1 MPTSTSHVSAS
12 NLGLTIGELGV
23 ITKGWSLK
31 NDILGKDVF
40 NDANENIGTVE
51 DLLVTRDKAISYA
64 IIGVGGFLG
73 MGRHDVAIP
82 VYNLRMN
89 KTRVTLPGG
98 TAEGLKALP
107 AFSATTES

>member
-1 MPTSTSHVSAS
+1 MPTSTSTISAS
-12 NLGLTIGELGV
+12 NLGLTIQETNV

-40 NDANENIGTVE
+40 NDANENIGTIE

-82 VYNLRMN
+82 VYNLRIN
-89 KTRVTLPGG
+89 KTQVTLPGG
-98 TAEGLKALP
+98 TTEGLKAMR
-107 AFSATTES
+107 AFERK

>member
-1 MPTSTSHVSAS
+1 MSSTTSYSSPYT
-12 NLGLTIGELGV
+12 LGLTSSELG
-23 ITKGWSLK
+23 TLANSWSIK
-31 NDILGKDVF
+31 KDIIGKEVF
-40 NDANENIGTVE
+40 NDNHDNIGTIE

-89 KTRVTLPGG
+89 KTQVTLPGA
-98 TAEGLKALP
+98 TTESLKALP
-107 AFSATTES
+107 AFE